1 MHRVLEQIRADTAEI
16 IAAQARERGLS
27 VDEYLRTLLPP
38 EYAQTKEE
46 PLYARATPEELAL
59 AYGEWAASHSPN
71 TPVVLDDSR
80 QSIYEDE
87 DR

>member
-1 MHRVLEQIRADTAEI
+1 MHRVLEQVKSDTAEI
-16 IAAQARERGLS
+16 IAAQAQERGLS

-38 EYAQTKEE
+38 EYAQTEE
-46 PLYARATPEELAL
+46 KPFYARATPEELAL
-59 AYGEWAASHSPN
+59 AYAAWAASHSPN